1 MMSVENF
8 RFFRARLFVVSVTV
22 PPRVRLV
29 KLALNG
35 IAEPHDELQIPD
47 LPIKVWNNL
56 EAQRKQRFPPALR
69 QFHPLLVKTGMLNQI
84 NV

>member
-1 MMSVENF
+1 MTTMSVENF
-8 RFFRARLFVVSVTV
+8 RILGARIFIVSVTV
-22 PPRVRLV
+22 LPRVRLV

-56 EAQRKQRFPPALR
+56 EAQRKQRFPSA
-69 QFHPLLVKTGMLNQI
+69 FS
-84 NV
+84 